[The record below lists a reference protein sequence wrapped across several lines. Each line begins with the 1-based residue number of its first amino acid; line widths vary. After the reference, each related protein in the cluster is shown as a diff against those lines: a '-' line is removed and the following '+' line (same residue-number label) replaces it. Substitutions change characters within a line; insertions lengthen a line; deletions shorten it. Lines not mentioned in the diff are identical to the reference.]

1 MSEGRMRWVSDGC
14 VVVSAYTLGWPCAS
28 GIVEDYGLNPDD
40 FPEMMT
46 DMEQSV
52 GEAVIDT
59 ILQVLDEN
67 AADPRIAVVLAQ
79 ARGQA

>member
-1 MSEGRMRWVSDGC
+1 MDGGRMRWVSDGC
-14 VVVSAYTLGWPCAS
+14 LVVSAYSLSWGFVD

-46 DMEQSV
+46 DMQQSV

-67 AADPRIAVVLAQ
+67 AADPRIAAVLAE